1 MNSEKSKIEHAMT
14 RRRLL
19 QGITA
24 AAVTLSGG
32 RRAAAHEPRLIID
45 THLEVWTLDPKFP
58 FNHPERGRDLNVSIA
73 APIEN
78 QVGQMGDFG
87 IRSAVLINQRY
98 YGWDN
103 SYIAH
108 CLRQY
113 PKLFVGHGL
122 IDPADPKVAEKLR
135 FWVNEHG
142 FQGMRFS
149 PIYHPQSTWLNSK
162 EHYPLW
168 REAEK
173 LGAVF

>member
-1 MNSEKSKIEHAMT
+1 MVMLPLNIQESRIEHAIT
-14 RRRLL
+14 RRGLL
-19 QGITA
+19 RTAA
-24 AAVTLSGG
+24 AAVTLSGIP
-32 RRAAAHEPRLIID
+32 RAAAHEPRLIID

-58 FNHPERGRDLNVSIA
+58 FNHPERGRDLNVSVA

-78 QVGQMGDFG
+78 QVEQMRDFA
-87 IRSAVLINQRY
+87 IRYAVLINPRY

-122 IDPADPKVAEKLR
+122 IDPADPQVAERLR

-149 PIYHPQSTWLNSK
+149 
-162 EHYPLW
+162 
-168 REAEK
+168 
-173 LGAVF
+173 